1 MSQVYSTEPQTT
13 GRVILNTTHGPIDI
27 NLFCKESPTTCR
39 SFLQLCLDGFY
50 DDLIFHRILDNF
62 LIQVGERESE
72 RDNVHVNDNDTDAG
86 NYDAKANANIGSS
99 DDLTRKKLEVIPR
112 IKFNHRGQVAMAL
125 PLDQEDHDNDDDDND
140 DDDITRTSRSLSLSR
155 QFFITMDEAPFLDQK
170 YVIFGTVRGDTIFNA
185 LRIGKTETIGETG
198 DVADKDNAPKIVSVR
213 IVEHMF
219 EDLVATAE
227 ERVPWNR
234 SNGGGI
240 RGEQQSE
247 ASILK
252 KKRKKRKGKRD
263 LNVLSFGGEM
273 EDMDDGLDYSIGIG
287 IGTRSG
293 SGSGVGMN
301 SSHDALHPKSDRKSG
316 KDGIKGTGTIHV
328 TNNTEASSSGDSKRI
343 KEDSHSRTQSDEMQ
357 HVDVPVE
364 EDRDTLKAAPPTS
377 SLEHDPFRANTIT
390 IPNANA
396 HAHAIP
402 NAHANAKTAVHKE
415 PHTASSNGK
424 LPRDEDAGTDATPQ
438 SKAPKIKMS
447 ALEARRLKY
456 MNRKSKSTTQTGVTT
471 QTDVRKLTK
480 QHRDDDTMSKLNQFK
495 TKMFQA
501 KGFKEGAG
509 IQRNGNGSR
518 NGNGNG
524 SRNDNGSGN
533 ESARNTAGDDS
544 LATRM
549 ARKDNAANQR
559 KLPFEHAPVYSG
571 QVLEDIDIDD
581 SAKWMES
588 TFKCR
593 RHIDHDSKAQAMG
606 GGGGGGDGR
615 NIEDYEVIDSKRK
628 RSRNTF

>member
-1 MSQVYSTEPQTT
+1 M
-13 GRVILNTTHGPIDI
+13 N
-27 NLFCKESPTTCR
+27 
-39 SFLQLCLDGFY
+39 
-50 DDLIFHRILDNF
+50 
-62 LIQVGERESE
+62 
-72 RDNVHVNDNDTDAG
+72 
-86 NYDAKANANIGSS
+86 
-99 DDLTRKKLEVIPR
+99 
-112 IKFNHRGQVAMAL
+112 
-125 PLDQEDHDNDDDDND
+125 PL
-140 DDDITRTSRSLSLSR
+140 
-155 QFFITMDEAPFLDQK
+155 
-170 YVIFGTVRGDTIFNA
+170 
-185 LRIGKTETIGETG
+185 
-198 DVADKDNAPKIVSVR
+198 
-213 IVEHMF
+213 
-219 EDLVATAE
+219 
-227 ERVPWNR
+227 
-234 SNGGGI
+234 
-240 RGEQQSE
+240 
-247 ASILK
+247 
-252 KKRKKRKGKRD
+252 
-263 LNVLSFGGEM
+263 
-273 EDMDDGLDYSIGIG
+273 
-287 IGTRSG
+287 
-293 SGSGVGMN
+293 
-301 SSHDALHPKSDRKSG
+301 
-316 KDGIKGTGTIHV
+316 GTIHV
-328 TNNTEASSSGDSKRI
+328 QHNTKASSSDSKRI

-377 SLEHDPFRANTIT
+377 SLEHDPFRANTI
-390 IPNANA
+390 P
-396 HAHAIP
+396 IP
-402 NAHANAKTAVHKE
+402 NAHAYAKTAVHKE

-456 MNRKSKSTTQTGVTT
+456 MNRKSKSTTQTGV
-471 QTDVRKLTK
+471 RKLSK

-509 IQRNGNGSR
+509 IQRS
-518 NGNGNG
+518 GNGN
-524 SRNDNGSGN
+524 GN

-549 ARKDNAANQR
+549 ARKDNAANQK

-606 GGGGGGDGR
+606 GGGGGDGR

>member
-1 MSQVYSTEPQTT
+1 M
-13 GRVILNTTHGPIDI
+13 N
-27 NLFCKESPTTCR
+27 
-39 SFLQLCLDGFY
+39 
-50 DDLIFHRILDNF
+50 
-62 LIQVGERESE
+62 
-72 RDNVHVNDNDTDAG
+72 
-86 NYDAKANANIGSS
+86 
-99 DDLTRKKLEVIPR
+99 
-112 IKFNHRGQVAMAL
+112 
-125 PLDQEDHDNDDDDND
+125 PL
-140 DDDITRTSRSLSLSR
+140 
-155 QFFITMDEAPFLDQK
+155 
-170 YVIFGTVRGDTIFNA
+170 
-185 LRIGKTETIGETG
+185 
-198 DVADKDNAPKIVSVR
+198 
-213 IVEHMF
+213 
-219 EDLVATAE
+219 
-227 ERVPWNR
+227 
-234 SNGGGI
+234 
-240 RGEQQSE
+240 
-247 ASILK
+247 
-252 KKRKKRKGKRD
+252 
-263 LNVLSFGGEM
+263 
-273 EDMDDGLDYSIGIG
+273 
-287 IGTRSG
+287 
-293 SGSGVGMN
+293 
-301 SSHDALHPKSDRKSG
+301 
-316 KDGIKGTGTIHV
+316 GTIHV
-328 TNNTEASSSGDSKRI
+328 QHNTKASSSDSKRI

-377 SLEHDPFRANTIT
+377 SLEHDPFRANTI
-390 IPNANA
+390 P
-396 HAHAIP
+396 IP
-402 NAHANAKTAVHKE
+402 NAHAYAKTAVHKE

-456 MNRKSKSTTQTGVTT
+456 MNRKSKSTTQTGV
-471 QTDVRKLTK
+471 RKLSK

-509 IQRNGNGSR
+509 IQRNGNG
-518 NGNGNG
+518 NG
-524 SRNDNGSGN
+524 SRNGN

-549 ARKDNAANQR
+549 ARKDNAANQK

-606 GGGGGGDGR
+606 GGGGGDGR